1 MLQRLA
7 EDISFYLIVNKIID
21 IEERDNYIYGL
32 QLVISSLFTSVT
44 ILILGFIMGE
54 FISSIIFLSVYL
66 FLKSYTGGYH
76 AKRYYECY
84 IYSIVIYIFLL
95 IIRNMTLDIYKPI
108 VGLLALI
115 FSTITIFK
123 FSPVEN
129 KNNPKTQEELV
140 KNKKIARSRTIFL
153 NIIIIL
159 GYIVANRFINSL
171 FMLSMTEFSIA
182 YLILKQK
189 FLERRQLS

>member
-54 FISSIIFLSVYL
+54 LISAIIFLSVYF

-84 IYSIVIYIFLL
+84 IYSIIIYISLL

-108 VGLLALI
+108 IGLLALI

-129 KNNPKTQEELV
+129 KNNPKTQEELI

-159 GYIVANRFINSL
+159 GYIVANRSINSL
-171 FMLSMTEFSIA
+171 FMLSMAEFSIA

-189 FLERRQLS
+189 LLERKQLS

>member
-54 FISSIIFLSVYL
+54 FISSIIFLSVYF